1 MLQSLKDIFNK
12 ITPSNIQ
19 NIPLIKY
26 AQQVFIDSI
35 ERNSKVAKRITN
47 IFDVQERNEDSDLIN
62 NAKKNLK
69 EGLYQTYICILYK
82 YLKSI
87 LSDESLRADLKKF
100 GYTDAAIYQDISK
113 IINTE
118 FIQANKIYTEKV
130 GNNSATRYMYAFSK
144 YLESGEIKDDLDI
157 VPESP
162 FITHKEGSLGRRIYR
177 EFTQPLSHQIGFVDN
192 YETVFKLNLFDYFGV
207 EIEEGFNRIE
217 VICEDTG
224 YIFIKDSSPND
235 TIAYLETKINPKT
248 GARFTHDEVIHNFS
262 IFPNKNILTWRKYR
276 DSNEHLIMVFVFTDQ
291 TVLYHDYTSP
301 RKTYF
306 TKYEDYLN
314 GFKNPIL
321 DLGDCYK
328 LTFDKTNN
336 FKFLYT
342 DNANFEKDHYVTM
355 IKENNKGA
363 VGQSCYT
370 EVYQNNQFK
379 VDGKEMQYALGAS
392 DKVYV
397 TNYDEVKSYKNKFIP
412 SLNTFVP
419 NEGTIT
425 ISDKFEHSINID
437 YYSGSERYR
446 VNTLSLYG
454 DEYKIVLTDFIFP
467 DFTLE
472 ATGLNNTIRPIK
484 ILDFYSELG
493 KITFTGTVN
502 NGTEVKTISDFK
514 TTHSDTYLKVIY
526 KTSKNKIERYL
537 DYSDSLKFKFNFSFD
552 LNDKD
557 TNGELHV
564 YLMKYNTKPVVHEYL
579 KISDLKRYTNIK
591 PCVSVLHYDN
601 PQFVKYNLQ
610 TLDKPSKH
618 PDFNEFTPNVHARIG
633 QKVDGSFYG
642 ALLSLRDYPRQEW
655 SKFDD
660 IKYTGFADGILLC
673 PEKKTYDFRNYEG
686 EEVFINIGFRK
697 VCIDTSDMIIM
708 TSPYFVNDG
717 DFDMDGDDDHND
729 GGLDFDVKYN
739 GYYFFSEFEPTKNG
753 SCYFFTKDKD
763 YFYGKVKDTEFKTIT
778 ITAIIYQATGTEFVS
793 IYGKKNFG
801 YVKNLLGIP
810 LRDGYTFKNW
820 SFNPDLEQNDPIPD
834 DFVFT
839 TNTRVYAKYTKNA

>member
-12 ITPSNIQ
+12 ITPNNIQ
-19 NIPLIKY
+19 SIPLIKY
-26 AQQVFIDSI
+26 AQQIFIDSI

-87 LSDESLRADLKKF
+87 VSDESLRGDLKKF
-100 GYTDAAIYQDISK
+100 GYTDAAIYQDVSK

-162 FITHKEGSLGRRIYR
+162 FITRKEGSLGRRIYR

-224 YIFIKDSSPND
+224 YIFIKDSSPNE
-235 TIAYLETKINPKT
+235 TIAYLESKINPKT
-248 GARFTHDEVIHNFS
+248 GAKFTHDEVIHNFS
-262 IFPNKNILTWRKYR
+262 IFPNKNILTWRKYK
-276 DSNEHLIMVFVFTDQ
+276 DSDGHLIIVFVFTDQ

-306 TKYEDYLN
+306 TNYEDYLN
-314 GFKNPIL
+314 EFKNTIL
-321 DLGDCYK
+321 TLGECYK
-328 LTFDKTNN
+328 LTFDKANN

-342 DNANFEKDHYVTM
+342 DNAYFDKDHYVTM
-355 IKENNKGA
+355 IKEDNKGA

-370 EVYQNNQFK
+370 EVYHNNQFK
-379 VDGKEMQYALGAS
+379 VDGKEMKYALGAS
-392 DKVYV
+392 DKVNV
-397 TNYDEVKSYKNKFIP
+397 ANYDEVKSYKNKFIP
-412 SLNTFVP
+412 SLSTFVP

-437 YYSGSERYR
+437 YYSGSEKYR
-446 VNTLSLYG
+446 VNTIGLYG
-454 DEYKIVLTDFIFP
+454 DEYKIVLTDYIFP

-526 KTSKNKIERYL
+526 KTQKLKIERYL

-552 LNDKD
+552 LNDAD

-564 YLMKYNTKPVVHEYL
+564 YLMKYNVKPVLHEYL

-601 PQFVKYNLQ
+601 PQFVKYNIQELN
-610 TLDKPSKH
+610 KPSAH
-618 PDFNEFTPNVHARIG
+618 PDFNEFTPNVPARIG
-633 QKVDGSFYG
+633 QKADGSFYG
-642 ALLSLRDYPRQEW
+642 ALLSLRDYPKQEW

-673 PEKKTYDFRNYEG
+673 PDKKTFDFKNYEG
-686 EEVFINIGFRK
+686 EEVFINIGFRN
-697 VCIDTSDMIIM
+697 VCVDTSDMIIM
-708 TSPYFVNDG
+708 TSPYFVTDG
-717 DFDMDGDDDHND
+717 DFDMDGDNDHND
-729 GGLDFDVKYN
+729 GGLDFDVKYS
-739 GYYFFSEFEPTKNG
+739 GYYFYSEFEQVKNG
-753 SCYFFTKDKD
+753 ACYFYTKDKD

-778 ITAIIYQATGTEFVS
+778 ITAIIYNASGTGYVS

-810 LRDGYTFKNW
+810 QRDGYTFKNW

-839 TNTRVYAKYTKNA
+839 QNTRVYAKYEKNV